1 MDAALW
7 CYTRRAE
14 ACRPWHPEAEVAY
27 DGVATPADSV
37 SASLAREAAL
47 RGGDADAEEAAWTWR
62 RWGAAV
68 KRWRG
73 HRGEVTHHRWWERQR
88 KEERPAVVEAC
99 LARVVAVDS
108 GGWFGTRCRGRQ
120 RSSARCGCWLAGAPV
135 QLCPHTDKVLMM
147 VEQWWSAMDKQAV
160 DGG

>member
-1 MDAALW
+1 MDVEAVGCSCEAVA
-7 CYTRRAE
+7 RRRRCASS
-14 ACRPWHPEAEVAY
+14 AV
-27 DGVATPADSV
+27 GTSV
-37 SASLAREAAL
+37 
-47 RGGDADAEEAAWTWR
+47 
-62 RWGAAV
+62 
-68 KRWRG
+68 
-73 HRGEVTHHRWWERQR
+73 Q
-88 KEERPAVVEAC
+88 ERPAVVEAC